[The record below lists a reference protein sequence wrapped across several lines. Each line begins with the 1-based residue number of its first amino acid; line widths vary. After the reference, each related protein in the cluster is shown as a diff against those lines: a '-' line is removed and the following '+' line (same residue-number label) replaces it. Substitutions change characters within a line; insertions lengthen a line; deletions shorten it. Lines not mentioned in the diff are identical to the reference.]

1 MSKHDL
7 IDMSITGK
15 NKKITYTEENGEL
28 TKEEANKLL
37 KNNNFRKKILKENI
51 NSINSPKTKTIKHWY
66 AW

>member
-15 NKKITYTEENGEL
+15 NKKITYTEENDEL

-37 KNNNFRKKILKENI
+37 KNNNFTKKILKENI
-51 NSINSPKTKTIKHWY
+51 NSINSPETKTIKH
-66 AW
+66 

>member
-15 NKKITYTEENGEL
+15 NKKITYTEENDEL

-37 KNNNFRKKILKENI
+37 KNNNFTKKILKENI
-51 NSINSPKTKTIKHWY
+51 NSINSPQTKTIKH
-66 AW
+66 